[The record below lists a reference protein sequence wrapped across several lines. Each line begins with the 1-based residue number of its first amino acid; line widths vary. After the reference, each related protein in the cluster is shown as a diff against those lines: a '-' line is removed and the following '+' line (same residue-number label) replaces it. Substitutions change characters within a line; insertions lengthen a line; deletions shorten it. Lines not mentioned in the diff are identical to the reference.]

1 MNANIPSPN
10 GDLPAYSPT
19 WPTAPAGFADRVT
32 AAVQVQHLAYRRRV
46 WLVRAGG
53 LALAASVAIAIALG
67 VSASM
72 KKPEMANVPSNPTPP
87 KTEPIAPIQKPF
99 TEAGEALVSI
109 TRKTTDKALAPTKT
123 MVASAERLP
132 IPNAIE
138 SNPTVETKEW
148 ADATESARIGLDPIS
163 SQPRRAMNRMLR
175 DFGIATASKPR
186 S

>member
-10 GDLPAYSPT
+10 GDLPAYSPE
-19 WPTAPAGFADRVT
+19 WPTAPTGFADRVA
-32 AAVQVQHLAYRRRV
+32 AAVLLQHRAYRRRV
-46 WLVRAGG
+46 WLVRTGG
-53 LALAASVAIAIALG
+53 MALAASVAIAIALG

-72 KKPEMANVPSNPTPP
+72 KKPEMASVPSNPTLP
-87 KTEPIAPIQKPF
+87 KVTPIQKPF

-123 MVASAERLP
+123 MVASAGRLP

-138 SNPTVETKEW
+138 SNLTLETKELT
-148 ADATESARIGLDPIS
+148 DATESARIGLDPIS

-175 DFGIATASKPR
+175 DFGIVTASKPR